1 MMIGISK
8 EDGDKILEE
17 FLIQVSKKNG
27 SKRCAEESF
36 KIMDNFS
43 DSQLI
48 ISFLM
53 INSMKQQGMIPTHI
67 TDFERQIIS
76 ALTTMFSS
84 ADKEDIPIQLQGVF
98 DGTEDEIVKNVMRS
112 NKINFAV
119 QQFVSAYYH
128 FDLFESKYP
137 EISKML

>member
-48 ISFLM
+48 ISILM
-53 INSMKQQGMIPTHI
+53 INSMKQQGMIPAHI

-76 ALTTMFSS
+76 ALTTIFSS
-84 ADKEDIPIQLQGVF
+84 ADKEDVPIQLQGIF
-98 DGTEDEIVKNVMRS
+98 HGTEDEIVKKVMRS
-112 NKINFAV
+112 NKINYAV
-119 QQFVSAYYH
+119 QSFVSAYYH

>member
-98 DGTEDEIVKNVMRS
+98 DGTEDEIVKKVMRS

>member
-1 MMIGISK
+1 MIGISK
-8 EDGDKILEE
+8 EEGDKILEE

-48 ISFLM
+48 ISILM
-53 INSMKQQGMIPTHI
+53 ISSMKQQGMIPAHI

-76 ALTTMFSS
+76 ALTTMFSC
-84 ADKEDIPIQLQGVF
+84 ADKEDIPIQLQGIF
-98 DGTEDEIVKNVMRS
+98 HGTEDEIVKKVMRS

>member
-1 MMIGISK
+1 MVGISK
-8 EDGDKILEE
+8 EEGDKILEE

-36 KIMDNFS
+36 KIMDNFI

-48 ISFLM
+48 ISLLM
-53 INSMKQQGMIPTHI
+53 IKTMKQNDMIPAHI

-76 ALTTMFSS
+76 ALTTIFSS
-84 ADKEDIPIQLQGVF
+84 ADKEDVPIQLQGIF
-98 DGTEDEIVKNVMRS
+98 HGTEDEIVKKVMRS